1 MKDKP
6 VIGIS
11 SGALH
16 LDIAPLIGGSIA
28 RFYSKE
34 KGQTMDWLRPASSE
48 GLAEGNPQMMSS
60 FPLVPFSGRVRD
72 GRFVFA
78 GRHISLPRNFGNS
91 PHAIHGNAWKLP
103 WKITAHDTA
112 SASLVLEHERG
123 DWPFAYRAEQHFV
136 LTPRSLEVELIVAN
150 TDAAAMPLGIGLH
163 PYFPY
168 TAGMTLQAEVSQMWE
183 AEHDMPVRLTRNDT
197 VESLA
202 RGLKMASV
210 TLDNNFIG
218 WKHVTTMRWPET
230 GRRLRMTAQA
240 PLSCLVVF
248 TPPSR
253 EFLCVEPVSN
263 TVDWLNLGD
272 LDSSQIGGTIL
283 SPGASLTGRVRFEP
297 DFGASA

>member
-1 MKDKP
+1 MNDKA
-6 VIGIS
+6 VISIS
-11 SGALH
+11 AGALH
-16 LDIAPLIGGSIA
+16 LEIAPSIGGSIA

-34 KGQTMDWLRPASSE
+34 KGPSVEWLRPASAE
-48 GLAEGNPQMMSS
+48 GLAQGNPQMMSS

-72 GRFVFA
+72 GRFVFG
-78 GRHISLPRNFGNS
+78 GRHISLVHNFGNS

-103 WKITAHDTA
+103 WKITAHDAA

-136 LTPRSLEVELIVAN
+136 LTPRSLEIELLISN
-150 TDAAAMPLGIGLH
+150 TDAAAMPVGIGHH

-168 TAGMTLQAEVSQMWE
+168 TESMTLQAEVSQMWE
-183 AEHDMPVRLTRNDT
+183 SEHDMPVRLTRNDT

-210 TLDNNFIG
+210 KLDNNFIG
-218 WKHVTTMRWPET
+218 WKHAATLRWPET
-230 GRRLRMTAQA
+230 GRRLRMTAQT
-240 PLSCLVVF
+240 PLSYLVVF

-253 EFLCVEPVSN
+253 DFLCVEPVSN

-272 LDSSQIGGTIL
+272 LPAEQIGGAIL
-283 SPGASLTGRVRFEP
+283 SPGASISGRVRFEP
-297 DFGASA
+297 DFG